1 MAICDIVSL
10 CIYIYTER
18 FDLFFMDIFII
29 ALLLLMSA
37 LFSASETAFSTAK
50 EARIRTYAQDGNK
63 RAKVAIKISE
73 NYDKAL
79 TTVLIGNNIVNLTAS
94 SITTAFVIRVF
105 KGDAYVALGTAVIT
119 VLVLI
124 FGEIMPK
131 NVAKEYPER
140 FCLFISYPLWGLM
153 VLFTPLVWL
162 LVKLK
167 NLVILIFGGK
177 NDQPSMTEEE
187 LKLMIDEIE
196 DEGVFDESE
205 SDLVKSAIEFSDI
218 SVSEILIPRVNIAA
232 VEIDDDIESIKE
244 KFISSHFSR
253 LPVYEK
259 TIDSIVGIIHEKY
272 FFDMYLHGGKN
283 ISEIMQKPLYIFG
296 LTAISDIMKEMQRSK
311 SHMAIV
317 VDQYGGTQ
325 GIVTMEDIIEELV
338 GEIYDETDEEDTSFV
353 DLGNGEYEV
362 SGDLSIRDFLDKI
375 GLPDD
380 EIQTDCTSIGGLTME
395 SLDHV
400 PQSGEQVQVSRFL
413 MKVISADEQK
423 IDRVHIS
430 VMEKPEDSDSDER
443 ERDRD
448 KDSDKEKDKD
458 RDKDRDRDKDKDKD
472 KSKDKDR
479 DRDRSDKPD

>member
-1 MAICDIVSL
+1 MATCDIVSL

-296 LTAISDIMKEMQRSK
+296 LTAIFDIM
-311 SHMAIV
+311 
-317 VDQYGGTQ
+317 
-325 GIVTMEDIIEELV
+325 
-338 GEIYDETDEEDTSFV
+338 
-353 DLGNGEYEV
+353 
-362 SGDLSIRDFLDKI
+362 
-375 GLPDD
+375 
-380 EIQTDCTSIGGLTME
+380 
-395 SLDHV
+395 
-400 PQSGEQVQVSRFL
+400 
-413 MKVISADEQK
+413 
-423 IDRVHIS
+423 
-430 VMEKPEDSDSDER
+430 
-443 ERDRD
+443 
-448 KDSDKEKDKD
+448 
-458 RDKDRDRDKDKDKD
+458 
-472 KSKDKDR
+472 
-479 DRDRSDKPD
+479 

>member
-1 MAICDIVSL
+1 
-10 CIYIYTER
+10 
-18 FDLFFMDIFII
+18 
-29 ALLLLMSA
+29 
-37 LFSASETAFSTAK
+37 
-50 EARIRTYAQDGNK
+50 
-63 RAKVAIKISE
+63 
-73 NYDKAL
+73 
-79 TTVLIGNNIVNLTAS
+79 
-94 SITTAFVIRVF
+94 
-105 KGDAYVALGTAVIT
+105 
-119 VLVLI
+119 
-124 FGEIMPK
+124 
-131 NVAKEYPER
+131 
-140 FCLFISYPLWGLM
+140 M

-430 VMEKPEDSDSDER
+430 VMEKPEDSDSNER

-479 DRDRSDKPD
+479 DRDRSDKRIESGSGGYNRTLAGAAVAVPAFSFCGNMVASCREDNCPKYDARGYSPSLGAGRAVRGSILIQIGDASLCHPSAPPDTTWAHRLIPPPGRRQRLATPLLPTANNTHKAV